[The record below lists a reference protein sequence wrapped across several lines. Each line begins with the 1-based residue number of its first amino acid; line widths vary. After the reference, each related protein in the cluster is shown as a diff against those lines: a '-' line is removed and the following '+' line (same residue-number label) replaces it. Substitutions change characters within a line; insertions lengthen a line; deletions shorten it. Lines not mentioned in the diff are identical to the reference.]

1 MTPKKN
7 SDLAV
12 LQWCLCVCVC
22 VHIVFL
28 NGCVVLW
35 FRRFGRELCV
45 LWSVLLCGCK
55 VASVGGVRLRVCRLG
70 SAGERSVDLETQKE
84 GKESTPKG
92 REAEVTSTVRERSH
106 GNNARLLS

>member
-1 MTPKKN
+1 M
-7 SDLAV
+7 
-12 LQWCLCVCVC
+12 
-22 VHIVFL
+22 
-28 NGCVVLW
+28 
-35 FRRFGRELCV
+35 